1 MDILLIDIVDHLED
15 DGMRSVLLHLK
26 SLRMAKEVFARV
38 GKDPSLAAYSIGQSA
53 EKYLLSRC

>member
-1 MDILLIDIVDHLED
+1 MIDIVDHLED